1 MRRRFWLP
9 VLLLLAAT
17 PAAAAEPKCPLELS
31 VCLNQYE
38 KMKHRPWL
46 GVSVERDSVTG
57 DVVVHDVRPDGPARR
72 AGLKAGDVLESIE
85 GMPAPEWFA
94 TKAGWKT
101 GDHGAVAIR
110 RDGHEKR
117 LDLPYQ
123 AIPEEVFA
131 RIVGTH
137 MIEGHLAYMNH
148 DETTESSPR

>member
-9 VLLLLAAT
+9 LLLLLVTAA

-46 GVSVERDSVTG
+46 GVSVERDSTG
-57 DVVVHDVRPDGPARR
+57 HVVVRSVRPDGPARH

-85 GMPAPEWFA
+85 GLEPGEWFA

-101 GDHGAVAIR
+101 GDHGAVALVR
-110 RDGHEKR
+110 GGHEKR
-117 LDLPYQ
+117 LELPYE

-131 RIVGTH
+131 KIVGTH
-137 MIEGHLAYMNH
+137 MIEGHLAYMH